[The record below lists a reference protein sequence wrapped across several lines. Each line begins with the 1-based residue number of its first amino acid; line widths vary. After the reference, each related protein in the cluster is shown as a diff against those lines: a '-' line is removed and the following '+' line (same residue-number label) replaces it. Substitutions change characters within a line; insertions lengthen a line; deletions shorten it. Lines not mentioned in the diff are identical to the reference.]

1 LTHLKNRWPFFV
13 LPIISIVILLGCRNE
28 KEEQIVASAYD
39 YKLLYEDLAREV
51 PEVLHGR
58 DSIIFVQNYI
68 NRWMQEKVLLY
79 QSEQNLG
86 DDEMNIEKK
95 IEKYRNSLLIF
106 NYQKKFVQQ
115 NLDTIVSEQ
124 EISEYYQSH
133 LNDFELKDNIVK
145 VMFIKFEN
153 DSRNIKEAKNILKNY
168 NPEDKEKLVDLSN
181 RYAVNYFLEDE
192 MWLLFD
198 DLLKE
203 VPLKTYNQEMFLK
216 NNKFVEIQDSLYTTL
231 VLFNGFRIKESVSP
245 LSFEYDRIKSIILN
259 KRKQLLIRKLEED
272 IMEKARNDGALK
284 TFN

>member
-1 LTHLKNRWPFFV
+1 MTLLKNNG
-13 LPIISIVILLGCRNE
+13 LLFLFLAGTLLLALSCQND
-28 KEEQIVASAYD
+28 KEEQIVAVAYN
-39 YKLLYEDLAREV
+39 YKLLAEDLAQEM
-51 PEVLHGR
+51 PDVLHGR
-58 DSIIFVQNYI
+58 DSVIFVQNYI

-79 QSEQNLG
+79 QSAQNLG
-86 DDEMNIEKK
+86 EDEMNIEKK

-168 NPEDKEKLVDLSN
+168 SPEDKEKLVDLSN
-181 RYAVNYFLEDE
+181 RYAINYFLEDE

-203 VPLKTYNQEMFLK
+203 VPLKTYNQEVFLK

-259 KRKQLLIRKLEED
+259 KRKQLLIRQLEED

>member
-1 LTHLKNRWPFFV
+1 MTHLKNRWPFFV

>member
-1 LTHLKNRWPFFV
+1 MFLAGT
-13 LPIISIVILLGCRNE
+13 LLLAQSCQND
-28 KEEQIVASAYD
+28 KEEQIVAVAYD
-39 YKLLYEDLAREV
+39 YKLLAEDLAQEM
-51 PEVLHGR
+51 PDVLHGR
-58 DSIIFVQNYI
+58 DSVIFVQNYI

-79 QSEQNLG
+79 QSAQNLG
-86 DDEMNIEKK
+86 EDEMNIEKK

-168 NPEDKEKLVDLSN
+168 SPEDKEKLVDLSN
-181 RYAVNYFLEDE
+181 RYAINYFLEDE

-203 VPLKTYNQEMFLK
+203 VPLKTYNQEVFLK

-259 KRKQLLIRKLEED
+259 KRKQLLIRQLEED